1 MNEILSF
8 SGQLPEH
15 FDAAFAEIG
24 PELGFA
30 RAGQGGL
37 SVALHQGGCL
47 RAEKRADGVVVTWA
61 EPVQVYRALS
71 LLRQHWAEDAF
82 CIEET
87 PCFETTGMMFDV
99 SRNAVL
105 QPDTLRFFL
114 RKMAMM
120 GLNLGMM
127 YTEDT
132 YEVPGQPY
140 FGYQRGRYSADELR
154 ALDDYA
160 DMLGI
165 ELCPCI
171 QTLGH
176 LNRALHWPALA
187 HLKDNEEVLL
197 ADDAQTYAFL
207 EELIAA
213 AAAPYRS
220 KRIHIGMDEA
230 HGIGLG
236 AHLRRHGYED
246 PHTIIRRHLSRV
258 LEITRRH
265 GLSAMMWSDMYFR
278 PDSPTDGY
286 YDSGMPSAEA
296 VGRRAA
302 GCDACVLGLLP
313 RDRAGVY
320 RYAAKARSTA
330 RAHRIR
336 GRDLDMV
343 RACAGLRQNAGCGRP
358 SADRLQKSGCA
369 AGAGHGLGRQRRRG
383 QSHVRSAGHAAVRRI
398 HVYRHI
404 RCRLSRP
411 PLCLLLRCRCTGV
424 FGPFAVQRRAR
435 HALGRAAALS
445 TRPNS
450 CCIRTP
456 WCSSLPPTPPGSP

>member
-37 SVALHQGGCL
+37 SVALRQGGCL

-87 PCFETTGMMFDV
+87 PCFETAGMMFDV

-246 PHTIIRRHLSRV
+246 PPHHHPPAS
-258 LEITRRH
+258 
-265 GLSAMMWSDMYFR
+265 F
-278 PDSPTDGY
+278 P
-286 YDSGMPSAEA
+286 
-296 VGRRAA
+296 
-302 GCDACVLGLLP
+302 
-313 RDRAGVY
+313 
-320 RYAAKARSTA
+320 
-330 RAHRIR
+330 
-336 GRDLDMV
+336 
-343 RACAGLRQNAGCGRP
+343 CAG
-358 SADRLQKSGCA
+358 D
-369 AGAGHGLGRQRRRG
+369 H
-383 QSHVRSAGHAAVRRI
+383 
-398 HVYRHI
+398 
-404 RCRLSRP
+404 
-411 PLCLLLRCRCTGV
+411 
-424 FGPFAVQRRAR
+424 
-435 HALGRAAALS
+435 
-445 TRPNS
+445 
-450 CCIRTP
+450 
-456 WCSSLPPTPPGSP
+456 TPPRPFGHDVERYVFPSRFPHRRLL

>member
-37 SVALHQGGCL
+37 SVALRQGGCL

-87 PCFETTGMMFDV
+87 PCFETAGMMFDV

-187 HLKDNEEVLL
+187 HLKDNEEVLRKP
-197 ADDAQTYAFL
+197 THSW
-207 EELIAA
+207 
-213 AAAPYRS
+213 RS
-220 KRIHIGMDEA
+220 
-230 HGIGLG
+230 
-236 AHLRRHGYED
+236 
-246 PHTIIRRHLSRV
+246 LSRLPPRPTV
-258 LEITRRH
+258 PNASTSAWTRPTASVWARTCAATATRTPTPS
-265 GLSAMMWSDMYFR
+265 SAGIFPACWRSHAATVFR
-278 PDSPTDGY
+278 P
-286 YDSGMPSAEA
+286 
-296 VGRRAA
+296 
-302 GCDACVLGLLP
+302 
-313 RDRAGVY
+313 
-320 RYAAKARSTA
+320 
-330 RAHRIR
+330 
-336 GRDLDMV
+336 
-343 RACAGLRQNAGCGRP
+343 
-358 SADRLQKSGCA
+358 
-369 AGAGHGLGRQRRRG
+369 
-383 QSHVRSAGHAAVRRI
+383 
-398 HVYRHI
+398 
-404 RCRLSRP
+404 
-411 PLCLLLRCRCTGV
+411 
-424 FGPFAVQRRAR
+424 
-435 HALGRAAALS
+435 
-445 TRPNS
+445 
-450 CCIRTP
+450 
-456 WCSSLPPTPPGSP
+456 

>member
-1 MNEILSF
+1 
-8 SGQLPEH
+8 
-15 FDAAFAEIG
+15 
-24 PELGFA
+24 
-30 RAGQGGL
+30 
-37 SVALHQGGCL
+37 
-47 RAEKRADGVVVTWA
+47 
-61 EPVQVYRALS
+61 
-71 LLRQHWAEDAF
+71 
-82 CIEET
+82 
-87 PCFETTGMMFDV
+87 MMFDV

-140 FGYQRGRYSADELR
+140 FGYQRGRYSTDELR

-213 AAAPYRS
+213 AAALPFQT
-220 KRIHIGMDEA
+220 HP
-230 HGIGLG
+230 H
-236 AHLRRHGYED
+236 RHGRGPRHRFGRAPAPPRLRG

-286 YDSGMPSAEA
+286 YDSGMP
-296 VGRRAA
+296 
-302 GCDACVLGLLP
+302 P
-313 RDRAGVY
+313 RP
-320 RYAAKARSTA
+320 KQWPP
-330 RAHRIR
+330 
-336 GRDLDMV
+336 
-343 RACAGLRQNAGCGRP
+343 C
-358 SADRLQKSGCA
+358 
-369 AGAGHGLGRQRRRG
+369 
-383 QSHVRSAGHAAVRRI
+383 
-398 HVYRHI
+398 
-404 RCRLSRP
+404 SRM
-411 PLCLLLRCRCTGV
+411 
-424 FGPFAVQRRAR
+424 
-435 HALGRAAALS
+435 
-445 TRPNS
+445 
-450 CCIRTP
+450 
-456 WCSSLPPTPPGSP
+456 

>member
-37 SVALHQGGCL
+37 SVAPASGRLPARGKACGRRGGHL
-47 RAEKRADGVVVTWA
+47 GRTRTGIPRTFTAA
-61 EPVQVYRALS
+61 PALGGG
-71 LLRQHWAEDAF
+71 R

-140 FGYQRGRYSADELR
+140 FGYQRGRYSGRRLQAPG
-154 ALDDYA
+154 DYA

-165 ELCPCI
+165 EPCPCI

-265 GLSAMMWSDMYFR
+265 G
-278 PDSPTDGY
+278 P
-286 YDSGMPSAEA
+286 
-296 VGRRAA
+296 
-302 GCDACVLGLLP
+302 
-313 RDRAGVY
+313 
-320 RYAAKARSTA
+320 
-330 RAHRIR
+330 
-336 GRDLDMV
+336 
-343 RACAGLRQNAGCGRP
+343 
-358 SADRLQKSGCA
+358 
-369 AGAGHGLGRQRRRG
+369 
-383 QSHVRSAGHAAVRRI
+383 
-398 HVYRHI
+398 
-404 RCRLSRP
+404 
-411 PLCLLLRCRCTGV
+411 
-424 FGPFAVQRRAR
+424 GP
-435 HALGRAAALS
+435 
-445 TRPNS
+445 
-450 CCIRTP
+450 
-456 WCSSLPPTPPGSP
+456 